1 MKLRVHLRDI
11 IILKGGKRSMI
22 KEVVRPEEGFEAIY
36 DELLAKREGLDAEKE
51 IAKAEALAKVEEA
64 FAGRQE
70 KIQKAI
76 DAISV
81 VEEVEVEDED
91 ELVEEA
97 ASEEVM
103 GEYNGE
109 VAE

>member
-1 MKLRVHLRDI
+1 
-11 IILKGGKRSMI
+11 MI

-36 DELLAKREGLDAEKE
+36 DELVAKREGLDAEKE

-81 VEEVEVEDED
+81 VEEVEVEDE
-91 ELVEEA
+91 LVEEA